1 MTLDS
6 ALIDALVERLTDPA
20 NSEPAAEFPA
30 DRVATEHPG
39 LYSWWAD
46 DEALSVLS
54 TVFGVSM
61 PSLIYA
67 GQTGATSTRVRK
79 ISPATLH
86 SRICRNHLG
95 GNVGSSTFRK
105 TVSAVLL
112 ESLALRLSRP
122 GCLDRASND
131 AVSTWMRVHLRV
143 VTAPYDDRALLAK
156 VEKAVLER
164 IDPPLNLK
172 GMRSTQIRTKLS
184 ELRRRLD

>member
-6 ALIDALVERLTDPA
+6 ALLDALVDRLTDRA
-20 NSEPAAEFPA
+20 NSESAAGFPA

-46 DEALSVLS
+46 DEALGVLS

-67 GQTGATSTRVRK
+67 GQTGATSTRVKK
-79 ISPATLH
+79 ISTATLH

-112 ESLALRLSRP
+112 EPLALRLSGP
-122 GCLDRASND
+122 ACLDKASND
-131 AVSTWMRVHLRV
+131 AVSTWMRAHLLV
-143 VTAPYDDRALLAK
+143 VTTPYDDRDLLAK
-156 VEKAVLER
+156 VEQAVLER

-172 GMRSTQIRTKLS
+172 GMPSTPILTTLS
-184 ELRRRLD
+184 ALRRRLD